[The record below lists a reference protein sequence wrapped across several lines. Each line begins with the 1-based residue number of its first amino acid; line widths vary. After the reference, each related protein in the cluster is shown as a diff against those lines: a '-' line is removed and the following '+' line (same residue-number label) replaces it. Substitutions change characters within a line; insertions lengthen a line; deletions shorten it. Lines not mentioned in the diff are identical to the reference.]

1 MFKNKYYLYILIF
14 LLFDISTKQ
23 FALIFL
29 NEFES
34 KAFIPFIDLYLTY
47 NSGIAFGFL
56 DFDQRSLSNLLTIIG
71 ICIVI
76 YIAKLLYEENDKS
89 KKFAFSMIIG
99 GALGNILDRIPDG
112 YVTDFLHLKVNEF
125 SFFIFNPADAL
136 ISIGAIT
143 LISLELFKQDYVN
156 KS

>member
-1 MFKNKYYLYILIF
+1 LFKNKYYLYILIF

-34 KAFIPFIDLYLTY
+34 KAFIPSIDLYLTY

-89 KKFAFSMIIG
+89 KKFALSMIIG